1 MSEVILLCPVCNS
14 SQVSELGGSYAHA
27 SLKKCVNCN
36 FVFAGKIP
44 SPELLEQHY
53 SGYPRNNQFSAITR
67 KRYLELLNELE
78 PYRKTNRIIDIGCGD
93 GYFLQTAKEKG
104 WEVFG
109 TEFTTDAV
117 ENCRSR
123 GISMFQGTAAN
134 IPADLEFDVITT
146 FEVIEHL
153 NNGREFAQQV
163 FDRLR
168 TGGVFYFTTPNFNS
182 LSRRRLKG
190 DWRVIEYP
198 EHLSYYTPNTAH
210 LLLSNAGLQQLS
222 LFTSGVS
229 FQSRK
234 AYREAVS
241 SGNTAPSEALR
252 ENIENRFYMRWL
264 KNAVNTLLSSTS
276 TGDTIKGFFVKPAR

>member
-1 MSEVILLCPVCNS
+1 MKVCPICS
-14 SQVSELGGSYAHA
+14 SSHLSELGGSYAHA
-27 SLKKCVNCN
+27 SLKKCFDCN
-36 FVFAGKIP
+36 FVFAGNIP

-53 SGYPRNNQFSAITR
+53 SGYPRNNQFSEITR
-67 KRYLELLNELE
+67 KRYLELLNQLE

-104 WEVFG
+104 WDVYG

-123 GISMFQGTAAN
+123 GITMFQGTAAT
-134 IPADLEFDVITT
+134 IPDDLEFDVMTT
-146 FEVIEHL
+146 FEVIEHI

-163 FDRLR
+163 YNRLR

-182 LSRRRLKG
+182 LSRRKLKG

-198 EHLSYYTPNTAH
+198 EHLSYYIPATAH
-210 LLLSNAGLQQLS
+210 LLLSNAGFQQLE

-234 AYREAVS
+234 DYREAVL

-264 KNAVNTLLSSTS
+264 KNAVNALLRNTSS
-276 TGDTIKGFFVKPAR
+276 GDTIKGFFVKPVR